1 MNCQRAKS
9 SFATL
14 SVEEMT
20 SPSMRELQEHLAQCP
35 PCLREWHIFQQT
47 LLIVSTTTQPVPS
60 AECSQAMWQECARC
74 CMEKTEKKRLE
85 AQRPAWWRSPLG
97 QWMSTQPRWGWAALG
112 GSLAIL
118 GAVWFLTP
126 QNNTAPTS
134 FATTDMPAGTFIRF
148 ERPPSAASPF
158 INHHSAMAFD
168 PFADHVGSTLVSY
181 SATAPQSDASPPVG
195 SAVVASPATP

>member
-35 PCLREWHIFQQT
+35 PCQREWHTFQQT
-47 LLIVSTTTQPVPS
+47 LLIVSTTSQPILS
-60 AECSQAMWQECARC
+60 AERSQAMWQECARC
-74 CMEKTEKKRLE
+74 CMESTEKKRLE
-85 AQRPAWWRSPLG
+85 AQRPALWRSPFG
-97 QWMSTQPRWGWAALG
+97 QWMSTQPKWGWAALG

-118 GAVWFLTP
+118 AAVWFSTP
-126 QNNTAPTS
+126 QNSTSPTNNES
-134 FATTDMPAGTFIRF
+134 PSAFALRSLPEGELIRF

-181 SATAPQSDASPPVG
+181 SATAPQSTRGTAS
-195 SAVVASPATP
+195 SPATP

>member
-35 PCLREWHIFQQT
+35 PCQREWHIFQQT
-47 LLIVSTTTQPVPS
+47 LLIVSTTSQPILS
-60 AECSQAMWQECARC
+60 AERSQVMWQECARC
-74 CMEKTEKKRLE
+74 CMEQTEKKRLE
-85 AQRPAWWRSPLG
+85 AQRPALWRSPFG
-97 QWMSTQPRWGWAALG
+97 QWMSTQPKWGWAALG
-112 GSLAIL
+112 GSLAVL
-118 GAVWFLTP
+118 AAVWFSTP
-126 QNNTAPTS
+126 QNNA
-134 FATTDMPAGTFIRF
+134 ATTSVAASDLPAGTLIRF

-181 SATAPQSDASPPVG
+181 SATAPQSDAA
-195 SAVVASPATP
+195 AVSSSATP